1 MKGLRQILI
10 LALLLLTVASCQFS
24 GDALVD
30 SDQLSWDSA
39 SSVALEPGL
48 PVGQTFVA
56 RHGGLTGVELFLIP
70 DMPSSRFLTLHL
82 RSGPQAEV
90 DLATATLQL
99 LPGAEPGFYR
109 FTLSPL
115 ETSHGQYYYAF
126 IEGAEP
132 GISVALGPGER
143 YLDGAAHQGHQ
154 PLDAQTVFR
163 LAYAP
168 PYAALDLLRAA
179 WGWLGLLAAAGLLFV
194 VPGWALLAWLWRGRP
209 LSWAETLGLAV
220 GISLALYPV
229 LFLWTDL
236 IGLHLGAG
244 YAWLPVASGT
254 VALLWRHR
262 SRLASVLGRWPPT
275 PAKER
280 LLAWAR
286 SEALWPDLT
295 LLALLGLVFGVRL
308 LVVRSLDAPMWGD
321 SYHHTVIVQLL
332 VDNGGL
338 FDSWAPY
345 APYESLTVHYG
356 FHALAALFSWLTRI
370 DAVKATLLAGQVING
385 LASLSLYPLAVRL
398 ADGRRWAGV
407 GAVLV
412 AGLLS
417 PMPGFYTN
425 WGRYAQLA
433 GQAILPTAIW
443 FSWEAAQAR
452 SHARRLVPLAGFSLA
467 GMALCYYRMPLFFAP
482 FVGSWLLVEGFSS
495 YGRRIGLWLRGV
507 ARLAFVA
514 VIAALLLL
522 PWGLHL
528 LGGQLTG
535 ALAEGVSQQAPLQEV
550 LAEYQAWNALT
561 VYVPLPLLVA
571 ALLGLAWALVR
582 RRWIVTSVVLWVLF
596 LALWVA
602 GRLISFPAAN
612 MVQNFAVLIG
622 LYIPASLLVG
632 WLTGALAEWAQR
644 RRRTIWRWLWGL
656 AVLTLALA
664 GTVRQVRVIQPQH
677 IMVTRP
683 DMQAMQWIRQNVAT
697 QASFLVEGF
706 RIYEGRTA
714 VGSDAGWWIP
724 LLAGRENTMPPQ
736 YALVAERPTDPGYSQ
751 QVVQLVANLETA
763 APASPQGLQYLCA
776 WGISHI
782 YVGQGQGKVGLDARQ
797 LFSPETLATA
807 SPLDLVYQR
816 DRVYIFALKPQACDQ
831 AAP

>member
-1 MKGLRQILI
+1 
-10 LALLLLTVASCQFS
+10 
-24 GDALVD
+24 
-30 SDQLSWDSA
+30 
-39 SSVALEPGL
+39 
-48 PVGQTFVA
+48 
-56 RHGGLTGVELFLIP
+56 
-70 DMPSSRFLTLHL
+70 
-82 RSGPQAEV
+82 
-90 DLATATLQL
+90 
-99 LPGAEPGFYR
+99 
-109 FTLSPL
+109 
-115 ETSHGQYYYAF
+115 
-126 IEGAEP
+126 
-132 GISVALGPGER
+132 
-143 YLDGAAHQGHQ
+143 
-154 PLDAQTVFR
+154 
-163 LAYAP
+163 
-168 PYAALDLLRAA
+168 
-179 WGWLGLLAAAGLLFV
+179 
-194 VPGWALLAWLWRGRP
+194 
-209 LSWAETLGLAV
+209 
-220 GISLALYPV
+220 
-229 LFLWTDL
+229 
-236 IGLHLGAG
+236 
-244 YAWLPVASGT
+244 
-254 VALLWRHR
+254 
-262 SRLASVLGRWPPT
+262 
-275 PAKER
+275 
-280 LLAWAR
+280 
-286 SEALWPDLT
+286 
-295 LLALLGLVFGVRL
+295 
-308 LVVRSLDAPMWGD
+308 
-321 SYHHTVIVQLL
+321 
-332 VDNGGL
+332 
-338 FDSWAPY
+338 
-345 APYESLTVHYG
+345 
-356 FHALAALFSWLTRI
+356 
-370 DAVKATLLAGQVING
+370 
-385 LASLSLYPLAVRL
+385 
-398 ADGRRWAGV
+398 
-407 GAVLV
+407 
-412 AGLLS
+412 
-417 PMPGFYTN
+417 
-425 WGRYAQLA
+425 
-433 GQAILPTAIW
+433 
-443 FSWEAAQAR
+443 
-452 SHARRLVPLAGFSLA
+452 
-467 GMALCYYRMPLFFAP
+467 
-482 FVGSWLLVEGFSS
+482 VEGFSS